1 MYRPD
6 GISQMVPAE
15 VDCFGMVMDGLV
27 EGQRT
32 GAREEEPGLLS
43 VAVRH

>member
-1 MYRPD
+1 
-6 GISQMVPAE
+6 MVPAE
-15 VDCFGMVMDGLV
+15 VDCFGMVLDGLV

-43 VAVRH
+43 VTVRH